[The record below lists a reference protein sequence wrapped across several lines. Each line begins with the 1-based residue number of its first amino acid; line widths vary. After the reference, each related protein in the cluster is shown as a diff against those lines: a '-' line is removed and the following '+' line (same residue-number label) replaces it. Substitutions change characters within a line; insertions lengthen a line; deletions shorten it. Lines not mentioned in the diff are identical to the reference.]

1 MTEFENPSFSGKE
14 SKQIKGERTID
25 CPHRSSFPRCAA
37 NCSLQ
42 SLHFTLFTVL
52 VFAKLGNFIISNV
65 KALTTSS
72 SSNSLFP
79 SEMTPNADDLIEILK
94 KLVSQIDG
102 LEGNV
107 QGLVTQSHELNKEVQ
122 LTQEVRF
129 YYFLSLFY
137 LITSLS
143 TVPQ

>member
-1 MTEFENPSFSGKE
+1 
-14 SKQIKGERTID
+14 
-25 CPHRSSFPRCAA
+25 
-37 NCSLQ
+37 
-42 SLHFTLFTVL
+42 
-52 VFAKLGNFIISNV
+52 
-65 KALTTSS
+65 
-72 SSNSLFP
+72 
-79 SEMTPNADDLIEILK
+79 MTPNADDLIEILK

-122 LTQEVRF
+122 LTQDVRF